1 MKITK
6 EYSLLLII
14 GLFILAYLLDAVVQ
28 PLDLVLQTPYQF
40 LQGSFISTFPFSAAS
55 VLIKGLGLFLAPLWI
70 LSFFSDRGW
79 GKASL
84 LFIVSAIWQL
94 YALQDVSTQSYLIPL
109 EWSLS
114 LSLAGAA
121 LLVPVVVLLLKNI
134 LFVAHSN
141 LSNVRMEAAISELQR
156 KSKQEQTDTIE
167 HI

>member
-1 MKITK
+1 MIIITKKKLNVKGCAYIILVCTQKTSLVYNLFDFMKISK

-28 PLDLVLQTPYQF
+28 PLDLVLKTPYQF
-40 LQGSFISTFPFSAAS
+40 LQGTFISTFPFSAAS
-55 VLIKGLGLFLAPLWI
+55 VLIKALGLFLAPLWI

-79 GKASL
+79 WKASL
-84 LFIVSAIWQL
+84 LFIVAAIMQL

-121 LLVPVVVLLLKNI
+121 
-134 LFVAHSN
+134 S
-141 LSNVRMEAAISELQR
+141 
-156 KSKQEQTDTIE
+156 
-167 HI
+167 